1 MHEFSIIENLFKIIE
16 DITNK
21 EKLKKV
27 DKINLLVG
35 EMLQIVP
42 ETLDF
47 AFNTSKKGTK
57 YENTKLNIEFQP
69 IIGKCMNC
77 SNQFE
82 LHKNNHNCPEC
93 RSNDFEIISGKE
105 LIIKSIEGE

>member
-16 DITNK
+16 DIVIK
-21 EKLKKV
+21 ERLKKI
-27 DKINLLVG
+27 DKINLIVG

-47 AFNTSKKGTK
+47 AFNSSKKDTK
-57 YENTKLNIEFQP
+57 YKNTILNIEFQQ
-69 IIGKCMNC
+69 ITGKCIKCN
-77 SNQFE
+77 NQFE
-82 LHKNNHNCPEC
+82 LHVNNYNCPEC
-93 RSNDFEIISGKE
+93 KSSDFEIISGKE